1 MVKVGGEI
9 QRELSFWYKGKKLEE
24 TEDYIEVA
32 LKRRKL
38 DKDHEVD
45 KEKTLRY

>member
-1 MVKVGGEI
+1 MNFRSGTRK
-9 QRELSFWYKGKKLEE
+9 RKLEE
-24 TEDYIEVA
+24 TEDTIEVA

-45 KEKTLRY
+45 KE